1 MPDAKLLRK
10 VLDRPDET
18 RSFVDGK
25 GKAQIVKLG
34 DVTLGRGIFEPGW
47 QWSKHVKPIVKTDS
61 CQSAHTG
68 TVLEGRMRVRMNDGT
83 EMEFGQPKAIYAQVV
98 GRAGQLNPFIECVML
113 GSPFAHVYLAEDT
126 ELHFKLP
133 FCRVPNLTQR
143 PRRPAN
149 LATRHRSKESTP
161 IRVLFDA

>member
-83 EMEFGQPKAIYAQVV
+83 EMEFGPGDAFYMPPGHDAWIVGNQRCVIIDVTGFGNYAKPQ
-98 GRAGQLNPFIECVML
+98 
-113 GSPFAHVYLAEDT
+113 
-126 ELHFKLP
+126 
-133 FCRVPNLTQR
+133 
-143 PRRPAN
+143 
-149 LATRHRSKESTP
+149 
-161 IRVLFDA
+161 

>member
-83 EMEFGQPKAIYAQVV
+83 EMEFGPGDAFYMPPGHDAWIVGNQRCVIIDVTGVVNYAKPQ
-98 GRAGQLNPFIECVML
+98 
-113 GSPFAHVYLAEDT
+113 
-126 ELHFKLP
+126 
-133 FCRVPNLTQR
+133 
-143 PRRPAN
+143 
-149 LATRHRSKESTP
+149 
-161 IRVLFDA
+161 